1 MHETLRARL
10 SGLPQL
16 DAVTIVAA
24 DGTILNY
31 SREWPVR
38 YWNLADRSYFKA
50 VAARRGDAPYLSD
63 ALVDR
68 FTRQPTVYL
77 VRRLNDAKGR
87 FVGIVIGAVR
97 LSYFRRFY
105 ESLHLARGQFI
116 ALRQAD
122 GRTITVFPAGPGD
135 PVGGSTAALVPN
147 GRYGVGGV
155 YEVAGRGGGA
165 PSRHLV
171 AATVTFAPAIRVE
184 IGRSEAEVL
193 AGWRSEAFAVGIAV
207 LLAASLTALALWAML
222 RRWHALELVASAA
235 FDRARALMAQRDLED
250 ALVQAQKMDAIGQL
264 AGGIAHDFNN
274 MLALISGCLQV
285 LRRRIGVCEPAVER
299 CLDNSEEGVRRA
311 TALTARLLGFAR
323 KEQVRRSAV
332 DVDAVIGGLTDL
344 LDRTLG
350 GGVIVE
356 TSTGSGSARAR
367 GDESQL
373 ENAILNL
380 CVNARDAMPG
390 GGRLTISTERID
402 LVANDA
408 RAVDLAMGGYVR
420 MSVADTGSGIPP
432 DVASRIF
439 EPFFTTK
446 AAGRGTGLG
455 LSQVFAFARD
465 SGGGVKVESA
475 VGEGTTFHIYLPV
488 WREGD
493 GDDQA
498 ATLDRSGA
506 AAHALAH

>member
-1 MHETLRARL
+1 
-10 SGLPQL
+10 
-16 DAVTIVAA
+16 
-24 DGTILNY
+24 
-31 SREWPVR
+31 
-38 YWNLADRSYFKA
+38 
-50 VAARRGDAPYLSD
+50 
-63 ALVDR
+63 
-68 FTRQPTVYL
+68 
-77 VRRLNDAKGR
+77 
-87 FVGIVIGAVR
+87 
-97 LSYFRRFY
+97 
-105 ESLHLARGQFI
+105 
-116 ALRQAD
+116 
-122 GRTITVFPAGPGD
+122 
-135 PVGGSTAALVPN
+135 
-147 GRYGVGGV
+147 
-155 YEVAGRGGGA
+155 
-165 PSRHLV
+165 
-171 AATVTFAPAIRVE
+171 
-184 IGRSEAEVL
+184 
-193 AGWRSEAFAVGIAV
+193 
-207 LLAASLTALALWAML
+207 
-222 RRWHALELVASAA
+222 
-235 FDRARALMAQRDLED
+235 
-250 ALVQAQKMDAIGQL
+250 
-264 AGGIAHDFNN
+264 
-274 MLALISGCLQV
+274 
-285 LRRRIGVCEPAVER
+285 
-299 CLDNSEEGVRRA
+299 
-311 TALTARLLGFAR
+311 LLGFAR

-356 TSTGSGSARAR
+356 TSTGSGSARAC

-498 ATLDRSGA
+498 AALDRSGA